1 MSSTTDTM
9 NVDSESP
16 QTGLGSSNGASSA
29 DALMTSLAI
38 AQQEYSLSN
47 PQSLKAHDEA
57 CSDFPGGNTRTV
69 LHASPFPITFRT
81 GKGAELTSIDGKVY
95 VDFLGEYTAGIY
107 GHSNE
112 KIASAVA
119 EAMSKGWN
127 YGGPNLYERELARK
141 VTQRFSPSGI
151 ELVRF
156 TNSGT
161 ESNTMAL
168 AAATAFTKRKKILVF
183 KNGYHGGT
191 LSFPD
196 ALSPINTNLPHD
208 FVFAPYNDIEGT
220 KSALSFLPQNT
231 LAAIIVEGMQGSGGC
246 IVGDPKFLQ
255 FLNTTAHQLGALFIM
270 DEVMTSRLAYN
281 GLSVSLGLKPDLI
294 TLGKWVGGG
303 MTFGAFGGRK
313 EIMSMFDPRKGILG
327 HSGTF
332 NNNVITMA
340 AGCCGMDIYNE
351 HEVKRLNALGDDL
364 RRSIEKLLVE
374 YGIRTFKKVSKV
386 SSSATQENEL
396 ECPFSGVVPN
406 GKRVPSTQLQKN
418 SMGVTGQGSMLNI
431 HFYGP
436 SENTLKALFWHHM
449 LDYGIYMAQRGFIA
463 LNLELTAEHVSR
475 FEESTRE
482 FIIRYEDALR

>member
-1 MSSTTDTM
+1 MSSM

-16 QTGLGSSNGASSA
+16 QSRLASSNGASSVDTLLA
-29 DALMTSLAI
+29 SLAI

-47 PQSLKAHDEA
+47 PQSLKAHEEA
-57 CSDFPGGNTRTV
+57 CLDFPGGNTRTV
-69 LHASPFPITFRT
+69 LHASPFPITFGM
-81 GKGAELTSIDGKVY
+81 GKGAELTSIDGKVH

-127 YGGPNLYERELARK
+127 YGGPNLYERELARM

-196 ALSPINTNLPHD
+196 SLDPVNTNLPHE

-220 KSALSFLPQNT
+220 KSALSFLPQHS

-255 FLNTTAHQLGALFIM
+255 FLNTTAQHLGALFIV

-281 GLSVSLGLKPDLI
+281 GLSASLGLKPDLV
-294 TLGKWVGGG
+294 TLGKWIGGG

-313 EIMSMFDPRKGILG
+313 EIMSMFDPGNGILG

-332 NNNVITMA
+332 NNNVVTMA

-351 HEVKRLNALGDDL
+351 QEVKRLNALGDDL
-364 RRSIEKLLVE
+364 RQRIEKLLVE
-374 YGIRTFKKVSKV
+374 YRIRSLKPVSKAT
-386 SSSATQENEL
+386 SSTTQENEL

-406 GKRVPSTQLQKN
+406 GKRVFSSQVQKN
-418 SMGVTGQGSMLNI
+418 SMGVTGQGSMLCI

-436 SENTLKALFWHHM
+436 SESTLKALFWHHM

-463 LNLELTAEHVSR
+463 LNLELTTEHVSR

>member
-1 MSSTTDTM
+1 MHI
-9 NVDSESP
+9 DSFTP
-16 QTGLGSSNGASSA
+16 QSKLDSSNSPIPAETLLA
-29 DALMTSLAI
+29 ALATV
-38 AQQEYSLSN
+38 QQEYSLSN
-47 PQSLKAHDEA
+47 PESFKAHNEA
-57 CSDFPGGNTRTV
+57 CSNFPGGNTRTV
-69 LHASPFPITFRT
+69 LHASPFPITFSS
-81 GKGAELTSIDGKVY
+81 GKGVELTSLDGKVY
-95 VDFLGEYTAGIY
+95 VDFLGEYTAGIF

-127 YGGPNLYERELARK
+127 YGGPNVYERELARK
-141 VTQRFSPSGI
+141 VTQRFSPSCI

-168 AAATAFTKRKKILVF
+168 AAALAFTKRKKILVF

-196 ALSPINTNLPHD
+196 SLNPINTNLPHD
-208 FVFAPYNDIEGT
+208 FVLAPYNDIEGT
-220 KSALSFLPQNT
+220 RAVLSFLPQNT
-231 LAAIIVEGMQGSGGC
+231 LAAILVEGIQGSGGC
-246 IVGDPKFLQ
+246 IVGNPKFLQ

-281 GLSVSLGLKPDLI
+281 GLSASLGLKPDLV

-313 EIMSMFDPRKGILG
+313 DIMSMFDPRYGILG

-332 NNNVITMA
+332 NNNVVTMA

-351 HEVKRLNALGDDL
+351 HEVERLNALGEDL
-364 RRSIEKLLVE
+364 RRRIENLLVE
-374 YGIRTFKKVSKV
+374 YGVRNFKSKI
-386 SSSATQENEL
+386 STSAAQRNEL
-396 ECPFSGVVPN
+396 DCPFTGLVPN
-406 GKRVPSTQLQKN
+406 GKRVPSAQLQKN
-418 SMGVTGQGSMLNI
+418 SMGVTGQGSMMNI

-436 SENTLKALFWHHM
+436 NENTLKALFWHHM
-449 LDYGIYMAQRGFIA
+449 LDYGIYTAQRCFIA
-463 LNLELTAEHVSR
+463 LNLELTDEHLMR
-475 FEESTRE
+475 FEEATRE
-482 FIIRYEDALR
+482 FIVRYEDALR

>member
-1 MSSTTDTM
+1 MSSPDTM
-9 NVDSESP
+9 HVDSESS
-16 QTGLGSSNGASSA
+16 QSRVGSSNGASPVE
-29 DALMTSLAI
+29 ALLAALGT

-47 PQSLKAHDEA
+47 PESLKAHNEA

-69 LHASPFPITFRT
+69 LHASPFPITFRS
-81 GKGAELTSIDGKVY
+81 GKGAELTSIDGKLY

-127 YGGPNLYERELARK
+127 YGGPNMYERELARK
-141 VTQRFSPSGI
+141 VTQRFSSSGI

-196 ALSPINTNLPHD
+196 SLHPINTNLPHD
-208 FVFAPYNDIEGT
+208 FVLAPFNDIEGT
-220 KSALSFLPQNT
+220 KNALSFLPQNS

-246 IVGDPKFLQ
+246 IVGDPKFLK

-281 GLSVSLGLKPDLI
+281 GLSASLGLKPDLV

-313 EIMSMFDPRKGILG
+313 DIMSMFDPRNGTLG

-340 AGCCGMDIYNE
+340 AGCCGMEIYNE
-351 HEVKRLNALGDDL
+351 HELKRLNTLGDDL
-364 RRSIEKLLVE
+364 RQRIENLLVE
-374 YGIRTFKKVSKV
+374 YGIRSFKPRSNAA
-386 SSSATQENEL
+386 SSATQANEL
-396 ECPFSGVVPN
+396 ECPFNGIVPN
-406 GKRVPSTQLQKN
+406 GKRVPSSPLQKN
-418 SMGVTGQGSMLNI
+418 SMGVMGLGSMLNI

-436 SENTLKALFWHHM
+436 SEKTLKALFWHHM
-449 LDYGIYMAQRGFIA
+449 LDCGIYMAPRGFVV
-463 LNLELTAEHVSR
+463 LNLELTDEHVGR
-475 FEESTRE
+475 FEEVTRK